1 MKNLISRDNIL
12 LVVLAAVILYF
23 VISCRKQS
31 PMEVVKDIIGMS
43 DDERQYADVS
53 GENAKIPLDI
63 GCAMKN
69 GVGISSAL
77 LPREVATQEDFGQF
91 APDEILKGQNY
102 LDPRSQIGYPE
113 TIGGSLRN
121 ANQQVRSEPPN
132 PRMPVSIFNTSTI
145 VPDQMRAKFE
155 IGC

>member
-1 MKNLISRDNIL
+1 MQNMFKKPENLAIIAL
-12 LVVLAAVILYF
+12 VAVVLYLIMNRE
-23 VISCRKQS
+23 SS
-31 PMEVVKDIIGMS
+31 PMEMVKKVVGMS
-43 DDERQYADVS
+43 DTATELAPVS
-53 GENAKIPLDI
+53 GDASRIDLDL

-69 GVGISSAL
+69 GVGLSSAL

-91 APDEILKGQNY
+91 SPDEILKGQNY

-132 PRMPVSIFNTSTI
+132 PRVPVTIFNTSTI